1 MEKLALSKTSEIYQR
16 ELKSLVDSL
25 PFKRVELPEFKRATW
40 QPTIVRQK
48 RTYMPSDRNAQAIGR
63 FLVERGMVELLTPEN
78 TMNLFKEM
86 HWSAYQIRKLSRKR
100 FVNVRQWHKA
110 VGNARGMISQI
121 EAAEEELFI
130 ANRRLI
136 VSCIK
141 PYFWI
146 GQVWLADFLQE
157 GSKALSNAIR
167 KFDFTRGT
175 PFYVYAQKAVQ
186 NRLRNFF
193 RDHVRSGS
201 IGMRPSRDMVTI
213 KEIISAWLK
222 EHGKEP
228 DNDVL
233 VKLTGLPI
241 ERIAK
246 IRPFIHQWDNIPAP
260 LVSLDAMFGENGT
273 NLYDLVEDTD
283 AEEASGAAQKS
294 EIWTAVDH
302 LPPRAKFIMRL
313 RFIEGR
319 TLEETGKI
327 LALTRARIKQIQD
340 DSLRKLRQML
350 RRGVKNPKM

>member
-1 MEKLALSKTSEIYQR
+1 LALSKKNEQYQS
-16 ELKSLVDSL
+16 ELKSLADNL
-25 PFKRVELPEFKRATW
+25 PFKRVELPEFRRATW
-40 QPTIVRQK
+40 RPNVVRQK
-48 RTYMPSDRNAQAIGR
+48 RTYMPFDRNVQAISR

-78 TMNLFKEM
+78 TLNLFKEM
-86 HWSAYQIRKLSRKR
+86 HWCACRIRELSRNR
-100 FVNVRQWHKA
+100 YANARQRHKA

-213 KEIISAWLK
+213 KEIIGAWLK

-233 VKLTGLPI
+233 VKLTGLPE
-241 ERIAK
+241 ERIVK
-246 IRPFIHQWDNIPAP
+246 IRPFIRQWDKIPEP
-260 LVSLDAMFGENGT
+260 LVSLDAMFGETGD
-273 NLYDLVEDTD
+273 NLYNLVEDVD
-283 AEEASGAAQKS
+283 AEEVSSAAQRA

-302 LPPRAKFIMRL
+302 LPPRAKFILRL

-327 LALTRARIKQIQD
+327 LSLTRARIKQIQD

-350 RRGVKNPKM
+350 RRGVKNPNM

>member
-1 MEKLALSKTSEIYQR
+1 LALSKTAEHYQR
-16 ELKSLVDSL
+16 ELKSLADNL
-25 PFKRVELPEFKRATW
+25 PFKKIELPEFLQAAWR
-40 QPTIVRQK
+40 PDVVRQK
-48 RTYMPSDRNAQAIGR
+48 RSYLPPDRNAQAIGR
-63 FLVERGMVELLTPEN
+63 FLVERGTVDLLTPAN
-78 TMNLFKEM
+78 TLNLFKEM
-86 HWSAYQIRKLSRKR
+86 HWCAHQIRKLSRKR
-100 FVNVRQWHKA
+100 FVDTRLWHKS
-110 VGNARGMISQI
+110 VERARGMISQI

-201 IGMRPSRDMVTI
+201 IGVRPSRDMLTI
-213 KEIISAWLK
+213 KEIISAWQK

-228 DNDVL
+228 GNDIL
-233 VKLTGLPI
+233 VKLTGLP
-241 ERIAK
+241 EKRIAK
-246 IRPFIHQWDNIPAP
+246 IRPFIRQWDNIPAP
-260 LVSLDAMFGENGT
+260 LVSLDAMFGENGA
-273 NLYDLVEDTD
+273 NLHNLVEDVD
-283 AEEASGAAQKS
+283 AEEASGAAQRS

-313 RFIEGR
+313 RFIEGH

-327 LALTRARIKQIQD
+327 LSLTRARIKQIQD

>member
-1 MEKLALSKTSEIYQR
+1 MT
-16 ELKSLVDSL
+16 
-25 PFKRVELPEFKRATW
+25 LPEFRRSSYKPN
-40 QPTIVRQK
+40 QVRQK
-48 RTYMPSDRNAQAIGR
+48 RIYTSPDRNMQAIGR
-63 FLVERGMVELLTPEN
+63 FLIERGTVELLTPDN
-78 TMNLFKEM
+78 TLNLFREM
-86 HWSAYQIRKLSRKR
+86 HWCASQIRRLSRKQFSSPR
-100 FVNVRQWHKA
+100 EGHKA
-110 VGNARGMISQI
+110 VAAGRSMISQI

-130 ANRRLI
+130 ANRRLV

-201 IGMRPSRDMVTI
+201 IGIRPSRDMVAI
-213 KEIISAWLK
+213 KEIIDAWSK
-222 EHGKEP
+222 EHHDEP
-228 DNDVL
+228 SNEIIA
-233 VKLTGLPI
+233 KLTGLPI
-241 ERIAK
+241 ERVEK
-246 IRPFIHQWDNIPAP
+246 VRPFIRQWENVPAP

-273 NLYDLVEDTD
+273 NLYDIVEDMD
-283 AEEASGAAQKS
+283 AEEASRAAQRS
-294 EIWTAVDH
+294 EIWSAIDR

-350 RRGVKNPKM
+350 RRGVKNPNM